1 MSSAISK
8 ANNNSP
14 TLDGA
19 DVHYILPSDASETER
34 LRLNHSMW
42 KFALGGLQ
50 IAPLQ
55 EELEKGIKVL
65 DIGCGPGWWSLDM
78 AKKYPKSQFIGI
90 DITNDFP
97 LDESLDNLSF
107 QTINAGQGLPFSD
120 NEFDYVFQRFL
131 VMGFSSEQYRFVI
144 DEIKRVLKPGGTV
157 EILEMV
163 SEYNDAGP
171 SFQNIG
177 VWIEKAL
184 RLNSLDPRIATQVAG
199 MLQAAGFIRVSDKL
213 RRIPI
218 GSWGGTLGNMYLAI
232 QKLALP
238 AVMNMVIQLG
248 VTTKDSFY
256 NAMNSAFEESSEHYT
271 SGDFHLICAV
281 KPM

>member
-1 MSSAISK
+1 MEGKDCTA
-8 ANNNSP
+8 SP
-14 TLDGA
+14 P
-19 DVHYILPSDASETER
+19 I
-34 LRLNHSMW
+34 
-42 KFALGGLQ
+42 ALKNVTKSCLSLQ

-177 VWIEKAL
+177 VWSKSNMSHITVVLQRPLIYNSNFPFHAVEKAL

-199 MLQAAGFIRVSDKL
+199 MLQAAGFTRVSDKL

-218 GSWGGTLGNMYLAI
+218 GKSQPSVAI
-232 QKLALP
+232 
-238 AVMNMVIQLG
+238 
-248 VTTKDSFY
+248 
-256 NAMNSAFEESSEHYT
+256 
-271 SGDFHLICAV
+271 
-281 KPM
+281 